1 MRSKAYSLRESDDHP
16 LIGIR
21 FYNNTQDQDFPPHWH
36 MPYEFQL
43 VVEGHLT
50 VTVENE
56 QIRLLPGDML
66 IIPSG
71 VVHRIDTP
79 PTGRRYYFMMDREQL
94 FGVEGLLALE
104 NFLTPYVLV
113 HGGVN
118 PQILRHYQNAVEE
131 YNSPDRFS
139 LSVVRLELTRIL
151 IDLLRQKSVTHLEE
165 NDRHYRRKDQ
175 TQMLFVDISDY
186 VTSHCTE
193 NLTPQTMADMSGYS
207 RFHFERLFYDCLGY
221 SFHEYLTRQRLN
233 LCKRML
239 GQTNDAITSIAV
251 QSGFGSIATFNRV
264 FQKYEGMSP
273 TEYRKLKQVP
283 TGKCYERDTAKKSV
297 KKANVPEESRPEEV

>member
-1 MRSKAYSLRESDDHP
+1 MRSKAYSLRESDEHP

-36 MPYEFQL
+36 MAYEFQL

-56 QIRLLPGDML
+56 QIRLFPGDML

-104 NFLTPYVLV
+104 NFLTPCVLV

-118 PQILRHYQNAVEE
+118 PQILRHYQNAVAE

-139 LSVVRLELTRIL
+139 LSVVRLELSRIL

-239 GQTNDAITSIAV
+239 GQTSDAITSIAV

-273 TEYRKLKQVP
+273 TEYRKLKQVAGGR
-283 TGKCYERDTAKKSV
+283 T
-297 KKANVPEESRPEEV
+297 EESKTQNRQVSKAKEPKKTVTEA